1 MLNNNTV
8 SKYVDAITAEAQQ
21 AKADAEQKIADYK
34 AQRISDFKRN
44 AKNESKAEIARQ
56 TAVIHE
62 DIGRDFSDKEIAL
75 RQQIFIKREEIK
87 NEVFALAEEKLAEFT
102 KTPEYKDFLIN
113 SVNEIKQNLA
123 GTDKVITVYIRECDL
138 TYKSDIEQAFSFP
151 CDFQTDG
158 TIKIGGIRAKF
169 SKIILDDTLDSRLFA
184 QTDWFE
190 ENSGLDIK

>member
-21 AKADAEQKIADYK
+21 AKADAEKKIDEYT
-34 AQRISDFKRN
+34 AQRLSDFKRN

-62 DIGRDFSDKEIAL
+62 DIGRDFSEKEIAL
-75 RQQIFIKREEIK
+75 RQQIFTKREDIK
-87 NEVFALAEEKLAEFT
+87 NEVFDLAEKKLADFT
-102 KTPEYKDFLIN
+102 KTSDYKDFLIN
-113 SVNEIKQNLA
+113 SAKQIKQNLV
-123 GTDKVITVYIRECDL
+123 GTDKVITVYICECDL
-138 TYKSDIEQAFSFP
+138 TFKTDIEQTFSFP
-151 CDFQTDG
+151 CEFETDSS
-158 TIKIGGIRAKF
+158 IKIGGIKAKF
-169 SKIILDDTLDSRLFA
+169 SKIILDDTLDSRLSS